1 MATIDELN
9 TKLEQLKSQLES
21 QRYFNYRHHGGRD
34 NDYKYTASFDF
45 GQNLKVGETGSGESY
60 QALAGT
66 INGKSREFR
75 REHYGDVFN
84 AFGKYA
90 ATQQSMA
97 QTQSQIDEINRAEKA
112 RVAEEERR
120 RKEAEAAAKKAAEEA
135 EAAAKKAAEEAR
147 KAAEKARKEAEQK
160 QFEEDYKK
168 KTPPVTYDELTSG
181 GSKNDTGDNEY
192 TDYFKLTDGTRWS
205 YDRRTRVAIPPGAV
219 GVDRDEWLSLPTRLT
234 SFTDLMNAATGNT
247 DMANT
252 TQIKTDTQLTT
263 ALGTLAGMGVP
274 QVTPSFQGVGAGEDI
289 ASGTGQVGDIGTAD
303 ATAASE
309 TGLAP
314 VTPEMPD
321 AGVGQVAG
329 VQEVTPGIE
338 GLGGAK
344 AAQLT
349 PTGPYVDMTGVEGT
363 VSPGAMATA
372 AQAELDPR
380 ATVQYQLGEIMSSLE
395 SGSPMPAWASPQ
407 VRKVSSIMQ
416 ARGLGSSSM
425 AGAAITQA
433 LMESGVQIAAAD
445 ANKYAAI
452 QLQNLSN
459 KQQTALQNAATIA
472 AMDKANLNARLQG
485 AVTEAQALLSVDLKN
500 LDNKQKSDTLTYS
513 SLVQGLFKDAAEEN
527 ARKQFNAKNELQV
540 EEFFAELGSQ
550 VATAN
555 ANRTAAMRQF
565 NVGEANAMKQF
576 NQQVK
581 DSRDK
586 FNANMSFAVNQ
597 SNAVWRRDINTANT
611 ALQNESNRINVQN
624 AYNAS
629 QTAMNNLWQQYRDNA
644 SWNFQKSEN
653 EAQRQHD
660 LVTMAMQ
667 FANSNEMYDQQQK
680 DDLLKGLGSW
690 LTRWASGS

>member
-1 MATIDELN
+1 VATIDELN

-21 QRYFNYRHHGGRD
+21 QRYFNYRHYGG
-34 NDYKYTASFDF
+34 NSGDYKYTASFDF
-45 GQNLKVGETGSGESY
+45 GQNLKVGETKSGESY

-66 INGKSREFR
+66 INGKSKEFR

-84 AFGKYA
+84 AFGKYT

-112 RVAEEERR
+112 RVAEEERK
-120 RKEAEAAAKKAAEEA
+120 RKEA

-168 KTPPVTYDELTSG
+168 KTQPVTYDELTGG

-205 YDRRTRVAIPPGAV
+205 YDRRTGVAIPPGAV
-219 GVDRDEWLSLPTRLT
+219 GVDRDEWLSLPSRLT

-252 TQIKTDTQLTT
+252 TPIKTDTQLTT

-314 VTPEMPD
+314 VTPGMPD

>member
-1 MATIDELN
+1 MATIGELN

-21 QRYFNYRHHGGRD
+21 QRYFNYRHYGGRD

-66 INGKSREFR
+66 IDGKSREFR
-75 REHYGDVFN
+75 REHYGAVFN

-135 EAAAKKAAEEAR
+135 RKAAEEAR

-168 KTPPVTYDELTSG
+168 KTPPVTYDELTGG

-219 GVDRDEWLSLPTRLT
+219 GVDRDEWLSLPSRLT

-274 QVTPSFQGVGAGEDI
+274 QVTPSLQGVGAGEDI
-289 ASGTGQVGDIGTAD
+289 ASGTGQVGDIGTVD

-314 VTPEMPD
+314 VTPGMPD

-433 LMESGVQIAAAD
+433 LMESGVQIASAD